1 MVLKCFSN
9 SFVFLLSFN
18 AETQVNNRYEEN
30 AEQEP
35 PSNKSHVTAALQK
48 EIKDAFGSEPQEKI
62 SCEPKIEQTLSK
74 PDVVRWVSSIPESS
88 SKPVYIYQ
96 RNSAE
101 LHAREPLKDVAEKP
115 QVINEPQVFTRGEYS
130 YIPINPVINPT
141 VNANQIAYYPV
152 PMYRFGNNLF
162 PIPANYDAKSVPK
175 QYIPIRFIDPRQIQK
190 ETIPKLREIAEKK
203 EYTIQPDEEKILSN
217 NNSSSLTIRTVGTL
231 PSIGQKR
238 KLENNVYLE
247 TEIKETVA
255 VPEKRI
261 PMPPFP
267 AAIYD
272 TFLRDVE
279 VTLNGRDLWEKF
291 HAQNTEMVITRSGRY
306 VY

>member
-1 MVLKCFSN
+1 M
-9 SFVFLLSFN
+9 
-18 AETQVNNRYEEN
+18 
-30 AEQEP
+30 
-35 PSNKSHVTAALQK
+35 
-48 EIKDAFGSEPQEKI
+48 
-62 SCEPKIEQTLSK
+62 
-74 PDVVRWVSSIPESS
+74 
-88 SKPVYIYQ
+88 
-96 RNSAE
+96 
-101 LHAREPLKDVAEKP
+101 AEKP

-272 TFLRDVE
+272 TFLQDVE